1 MQAGANTKTDSPEIT
16 VPDNIPE
23 IDIETIST
31 EITVLDNPPEIG
43 IETISTEITVLD
55 NIPEN
60 EQPGTAASHGNNLV

>member
-1 MQAGANTKTDSPEIT
+1 LQAGANTKTDSPEIT

-31 EITVLDNPPEIG
+31 EITVLDN
-43 IETISTEITVLD
+43 
-55 NIPEN
+55 IPEN